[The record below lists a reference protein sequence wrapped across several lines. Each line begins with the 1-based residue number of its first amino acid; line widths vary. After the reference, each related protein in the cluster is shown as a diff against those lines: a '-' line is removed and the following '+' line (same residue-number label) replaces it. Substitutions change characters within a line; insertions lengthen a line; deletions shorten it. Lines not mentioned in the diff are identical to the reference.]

1 MTDIKPLDHLR
12 VLDMSRILAG
22 PWCGQTFAD
31 LGAEVIKVERPG
43 TGDDT
48 RGWGP
53 PFMVDADG
61 NETDTAAYFLSANRG
76 KKSVTVDITKP
87 EGQNIIRK
95 LVAECDILLENYK
108 VGGLKKYGLNYESL
122 SEINPGLVYCSITG
136 FGQTGPYSSRA
147 GYDFLIQAMG
157 GLMSVTGEA
166 ESKPGGGPQKIGV
179 ALSDI
184 LTGLYT
190 VIGALS
196 ALAYREK
203 TGRGQHVD
211 MSLLDVTVAS
221 MANQAMNY
229 LIAGKSP
236 TTMGNAHPNIVP
248 YEAYKAADHYIILA
262 VGNDTQFRRF
272 CEVAGRVDL
281 ADDDSYA
288 TNRNRVGNR
297 DVLGPILNDIIAA
310 KPRAFWLEE
319 LEKVG
324 VPCGPINN
332 LEQVFDDPHIKARG
346 VRQEVNHPAVG
357 ALPTVAN
364 PIRFSE
370 STIDYDRA
378 PPLLGQHNVDVLQ
391 NFLGIDET
399 TLSKLKDDDIV

>member
-1 MTDIKPLDHLR
+1 MTNPEPLDHLR
-12 VLDMSRILAG
+12 IVDMSRILAG

-31 LGAEVIKVERPG
+31 LGAEVIKIERPG
-43 TGDDT
+43 NGDDT

-53 PFMVDADG
+53 PFMSDAEG

-87 EGQNIIRK
+87 EGQDIIRR
-95 LVAECDILLENYK
+95 LVAESDVLLENYK
-108 VGGLKKYGLNYESL
+108 VGGLKKYGLDYESL
-122 SEINPGLVYCSITG
+122 SKVNPGLVYCSITG
-136 FGQTGPYSSRA
+136 FGQTGPYSPRA

-166 ESKPGGGPQKIGV
+166 EARPGGGPQKIGV

-211 MSLLDVTVAS
+211 MALLDVTVAS

-229 LIAGKSP
+229 LIAGNVP

-262 VGNDTQFRRF
+262 VGNDAQFRRF

-281 ADDDSYA
+281 ADNDRYA
-288 TNRNRVGNR
+288 TNRSRVENREE
-297 DVLGPILNDIIAA
+297 LGPILNEIIAA
-310 KPRAFWLEE
+310 RPRAFWLEE

-332 LEQVFDDPHIKARG
+332 LEQVFDDPHIQSRG
-346 VRQEVNHPAVG
+346 ARQEVEHPEAG

-364 PIRFSE
+364 PIRLSE
-370 STIDYDRA
+370 SPITYDRA
-378 PPLLGQHNVDVLQ
+378 PPVLGQHNADVLTGL
-391 NFLGIDET
+391 LGMDADEIAE
-399 TLSKLKDDDIV
+399 LKEKGIV

>member
-1 MTDIKPLDHLR
+1 MTNPKPLDHLR
-12 VLDMSRILAG
+12 VIDMSRILAG

-31 LGAEVIKVERPG
+31 LGAEVIKIERPG

-53 PFMVDADG
+53 PFMSDAEG

-87 EGQNIIRK
+87 EGQDIIRR
-95 LVAECDILLENYK
+95 LVAESDVLLENYK
-108 VGGLKKYGLNYESL
+108 VGGLKKYGLDYESL
-122 SEINPGLVYCSITG
+122 SKVNPGLVYCSITG
-136 FGQTGPYSSRA
+136 FGQTGPYSPRA

-166 ESKPGGGPQKIGV
+166 EARPGGGPQKIGV

-211 MSLLDVTVAS
+211 MALLDVTVAS

-229 LIAGKSP
+229 LIAGNVP

-262 VGNDTQFRRF
+262 VGNDAQFRRF
-272 CEVAGRVDL
+272 CEVAGQLDL
-281 ADDDSYA
+281 ADNDRYA
-288 TNRNRVGNR
+288 TNRSRVENREE
-297 DVLGPILNDIIAA
+297 LGPILNEIIAA
-310 KPRAFWLEE
+310 RPRAFWLEE

-332 LEQVFDDPHIKARG
+332 LEQVFDDPHIQSRG
-346 VRQEVNHPAVG
+346 ARQEVEHPEAG

-364 PIRFSE
+364 PIRLSE
-370 STIDYDRA
+370 SPITYDYA
-378 PPLLGQHNVDVLQ
+378 PPVLGQHNADVLTGL
-391 NFLGIDET
+391 LGMDADEIAE
-399 TLSKLKDDDIV
+399 LKEKGIV

>member
-1 MTDIKPLDHLR
+1 MTNPEPLDHLR
-12 VLDMSRILAG
+12 IVDMSRILAG

-31 LGAEVIKVERPG
+31 LGAEVIKIERPG

-53 PFMVDADG
+53 PFMSDAEG

-87 EGQNIIRK
+87 EGQDIIRR
-95 LVAECDILLENYK
+95 LVAESDVLLENYK
-108 VGGLKKYGLNYESL
+108 VGGLKKYGLDYESL
-122 SEINPGLVYCSITG
+122 SKVNPGLVYCSITG
-136 FGQTGPYSSRA
+136 FGQTGPYSPRA

-166 ESKPGGGPQKIGV
+166 EARPGGGPQKIGV

-211 MSLLDVTVAS
+211 MALLDVTVAS

-229 LIAGKSP
+229 LIAGNVP

-262 VGNDTQFRRF
+262 VGNDAQFRRF

-281 ADDDSYA
+281 ADNDRYA
-288 TNRNRVGNR
+288 TNRSRVENREE
-297 DVLGPILNDIIAA
+297 LGTILNEIIAA
-310 KPRAFWLEE
+310 RPRGFWLEE

-332 LEQVFDDPHIKARG
+332 LEQVFDDPHIQSRG
-346 VRQEVNHPAVG
+346 ARQEVEHPEAG

-364 PIRFSE
+364 PIRLSE
-370 STIDYDRA
+370 SPITYDRA
-378 PPLLGQHNVDVLQ
+378 PPVLGQHNADVLTGL
-391 NFLGIDET
+391 LGMDADEIAE
-399 TLSKLKDDDIV
+399 LKEKGIV

>member
-1 MTDIKPLDHLR
+1 MTNPKPLDHLR
-12 VLDMSRILAG
+12 VIDMSRILAG

-31 LGAEVIKVERPG
+31 LGAEVIKIERPG

-53 PFMVDADG
+53 PFMSDAEG

-87 EGQNIIRK
+87 EGQDIIRR
-95 LVAECDILLENYK
+95 LVAESDVLLENYK
-108 VGGLKKYGLNYESL
+108 VGGLKKYGLDYESL
-122 SEINPGLVYCSITG
+122 SKVNPGLVYCSITG
-136 FGQTGPYSSRA
+136 FGQTGPYSPRA

-166 ESKPGGGPQKIGV
+166 EARPGGGPQKIGV

-211 MSLLDVTVAS
+211 MALLDVTVAS

-229 LIAGKSP
+229 LIAGNVP

-262 VGNDTQFRRF
+262 VGNDAQFRRF
-272 CEVAGRVDL
+272 CEVAGQLDL
-281 ADDDSYA
+281 ADNDRYA
-288 TNRNRVGNR
+288 TNRSRVENREE
-297 DVLGPILNDIIAA
+297 LGPILNEIIAA
-310 KPRAFWLEE
+310 RPRAFWLEE

-332 LEQVFDDPHIKARG
+332 LEQVFDDPHIQSRG
-346 VRQEVNHPAVG
+346 ARQEVEHPEAG

-364 PIRFSE
+364 PIRLSE
-370 STIDYDRA
+370 SPITYDCA
-378 PPLLGQHNVDVLQ
+378 PPVLGQHNADVLTGL
-391 NFLGIDET
+391 LGMDADEIAE
-399 TLSKLKDDDIV
+399 LKEKGIV

>member
-1 MTDIKPLDHLR
+1 MTNPKPLDHLR
-12 VLDMSRILAG
+12 VIDMSRILAG

-31 LGAEVIKVERPG
+31 LGAEVIKIERPG

-53 PFMVDADG
+53 PFMSDAEG

-87 EGQNIIRK
+87 EGQDIIRR
-95 LVAECDILLENYK
+95 LVAESDVLLENYK
-108 VGGLKKYGLNYESL
+108 VGGLKKYGLDYESL
-122 SEINPGLVYCSITG
+122 SKVNPGLVYCSITG
-136 FGQTGPYSSRA
+136 FGQTGPYSPRA

-166 ESKPGGGPQKIGV
+166 EARPGGGPQKIGV

-203 TGRGQHVD
+203 TGSGQHVD
-211 MSLLDVTVAS
+211 MALLDVTVAS

-229 LIAGKSP
+229 LIAGNVP

-262 VGNDTQFRRF
+262 VGNDAQFRRF
-272 CEVAGRVDL
+272 CEVAGQLDL
-281 ADDDSYA
+281 ADNDRYA
-288 TNRNRVGNR
+288 TNRSRVENREE
-297 DVLGPILNDIIAA
+297 LGPILNEIIAA
-310 KPRAFWLEE
+310 RPRAFWLEE

-332 LEQVFDDPHIKARG
+332 LEQVFDDPHIQSRG
-346 VRQEVNHPAVG
+346 ARQEVEHPEAG

-364 PIRFSE
+364 PIRLSE
-370 STIDYDRA
+370 SPITYDCA
-378 PPLLGQHNVDVLQ
+378 PPVLGQHNADVLTGL
-391 NFLGIDET
+391 LGMDADEIAE
-399 TLSKLKDDDIV
+399 LKEKGIV